1 MTSKTVDLM
10 QLSKALPKRQRGRAC
25 IVFTRDYLEQKTWA
39 VKLAE
44 TANVTHLNLLDELAK
59 EKQSIKM
66 STFSVDGLF
75 KYLEKKTSSSL
86 LIISGIEFIK
96 ATWAYSPQKAM
107 ERLAIKV
114 ETWDKKPAL
123 MFVMQYEPIL
133 AQIKFKRFPDLQ
145 FVIDQQ
151 NTITF

>member
-39 VKLAE
+39 VKLADN
-44 TANVTHLNLLDELAK
+44 ANVNHLNLLDELTK
-59 EKQSIKM
+59 EKQLIKM

-75 KYLEKKTSSSL
+75 KYFENKSSSSL

-96 ATWAYSPQKAM
+96 ATWAFSPQRAM
-107 ERLAIKV
+107 EQFARKV
-114 ETWDKKPAL
+114 EMWNKKPAL
-123 MFVMQYEPIL
+123 MFVMQYEPLL
-133 AQIKFKRFPDLQ
+133 AQMQFTRFPELQ

-151 NTITF
+151 NTIAF